1 MGFKEILKK
10 DFFESDNK
18 LILRY
23 KSIKAVL
30 VLTILLFFSSFFFIG
45 AWFYRE
51 FFLNYI
57 SIFYVL
63 LSFSFVLYLFF
74 YFKKTFL
81 NKLSWPLLYIFS
93 FLLILI
99 FVVLIFPII
108 VEWWLVWFYNI
119 YIAK

>member
-99 FVVLIFPII
+99 FIVLIFPII
-108 VEWWLVWFYNI
+108 VEWWLVWFYNT

>member
-23 KSIKAVL
+23 KSIKSIL

-81 NKLSWPLLYIFS
+81 NRLSGPLLYIFS

-108 VEWWLVWFYNI
+108 VEWGLVWFYNT
-119 YIAK
+119 YIVK

>member
-93 FLLILI
+93 FWLILI

-108 VEWWLVWFYNI
+108 VEWWLVWFYNT

>member
-23 KSIKAVL
+23 KSIKAIL

-81 NKLSWPLLYIFS
+81 NRLSGPLLYIFS

-108 VEWWLVWFYNI
+108 VEWGLVWFYNT
-119 YIAK
+119 YIVK

>member
-108 VEWWLVWFYNI
+108 VEWGLVWFYNT